1 MKVII
6 EAEDKLICSEC
17 GSGDVESPAFINL
30 KTGEV
35 GFIAPQ
41 DPSGFS
47 YNWPGDYCNNCDDE
61 KELIKDGDYV

>member
-6 EAEDKLICSEC
+6 VAEDNRVCSEC
-17 GSGDVESPAFINL
+17 GSDDVERPAFINL

-47 YNWPGDYCNNCDDE
+47 YNWPTDYCNNCDDE
-61 KELIKDGDYV
+61 KTLIESVSRV